1 VDSPATGQRRLTRP
15 FKTLPSSD
23 VTVRMLVTIHAA
35 KDQSGETVETAQREQ
50 IQHAM
55 AALAAGDRAAF
66 RPVFAILWPV
76 LRGFCQRTLG
86 DRDQGQD
93 AAQAAL
99 MKLFFHA
106 AEFRPDQDAVAW
118 ALGFASY
125 ECLTLRNRA
134 RRRRD
139 HLDLSALASFPAGQ
153 PTPEEVAL
161 HCELRAAT
169 VEVLG
174 SLRPTDLA
182 TLEVAL
188 ARDRPSPGGA
198 SPAFRKRLQRALER
212 VREAWRRTHGT
223 DD

>member
-1 VDSPATGQRRLTRP
+1 
-15 FKTLPSSD
+15 
-23 VTVRMLVTIHAA
+23 
-35 KDQSGETVETAQREQ
+35 VETAQREQ

-99 MKLFFHA
+99 MKLFLHA
-106 AEFRPDQDAVAW
+106 VDFRPDQDAVAW

-125 ECLTLRNRA
+125 ECLTLRNRTL
-134 RRRRD
+134 RRRD
-139 HLDLSALASFPAGQ
+139 HLDLSALASISAGQ
-153 PTPEEVAL
+153 PTPEEAAL
-161 HCELRAAT
+161 QRELRAAT
-169 VEVLG
+169 VELLG

-182 TLEVAL
+182 TLEVAI

-212 VREAWRRTHGT
+212 LREAWRRTHGT